1 MKILYFDFDYS
12 AVPELMP
19 EQEKL
24 VDTLSKS
31 YWLSANEKRQAQG
44 YGVDEQNPV
53 MEDYL
58 VPSNL
63 IPISDLDMGSL

>member
-1 MKILYFDFDYS
+1 MFGEDLYFDFDYS

-31 YWLSANEKRQAQG
+31 YWLSANEKRQAQ
-44 YGVDEQNPV
+44 DQC
-53 MEDYL
+53 
-58 VPSNL
+58 SSCSRH
-63 IPISDLDMGSL
+63 IPMVRITFPRDNDDIGIQ